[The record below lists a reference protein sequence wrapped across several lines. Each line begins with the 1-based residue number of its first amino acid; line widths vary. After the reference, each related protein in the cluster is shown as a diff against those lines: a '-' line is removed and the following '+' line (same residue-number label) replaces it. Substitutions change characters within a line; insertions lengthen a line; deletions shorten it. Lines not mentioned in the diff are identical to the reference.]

1 MEARSHNDILS
12 SVRRIIAETTGT
24 EDAALTARLADL
36 CMDSLEAASVIVD
49 LEDEFSIDLDGI
61 YGPNA
66 GTVSDLVKLIEA
78 KQ

>member
-36 CMDSLEAASVIVD
+36 CVDSLEAASVIVD
-49 LEDEFSIDLDGI
+49 LEDEFSIDIDSSYQLT
-61 YGPNA
+61 
-66 GTVSDLVKLIEA
+66 TVSDVVKFIEA

>member
-49 LEDEFSIDLDGI
+49 LEDEFSIDIDSSYQLT
-61 YGPNA
+61 
-66 GTVSDLVKLIEA
+66 TVSDVVKFIEA